1 MHGAWVHFAT
11 HGAPGHSGLPEWP
24 RYTATDRPTMLFD
37 VQPGLLRQPNEA
49 ELALWDGVL

>member
-1 MHGAWVHFAT
+1 M
-11 HGAPGHSGLPEWP
+11 S
-24 RYTATDRPTMLFD
+24 FD

>member
-1 MHGAWVHFAT
+1 VHFAT